1 MNANTN
7 IIANTTINRLN
18 KKIEGLTI
26 YLEYLQD
33 DSNEHNW
40 DYYQTCNVGSLL
52 NAIALY
58 GKDSIELGDARAKVY
73 HFTNNLLGDFPEE
86 VEFESY
92 NYTGIINGSK
102 PFISN
107 LNWCPIVGLPMS
119 DITKQLVEYGFTE
132 QDLKDLEFLKKQ
144 EQYLDPAYH
153 SNDVYTGYRN
163 REVVIKYVQG
173 WIADLQNQVHNLQSS
188 TISKAE
194 ISKSVSSK
202 SVTSTQPVSV
212 NIY

>member
-7 IIANTTINRLN
+7 IIANTTIDRLN

-40 DYYQTCNVGSLL
+40 YYYSTCNVGSLL
-52 NAIALY
+52 NAIASY
-58 GKDSIELGDARAKVY
+58 GKDYVELTKARAEVY
-73 HFTNNLLGDFPEE
+73 RFTISLLDYFPKE

-92 NYTGIINGSK
+92 NYTGIIDGSK
-102 PFISN
+102 PYIN
-107 LNWCPIVGLPMS
+107 ILNWCPIVGLPMS
-119 DITKQLVEYGFTE
+119 EITKQLVEYGFTE

-173 WIADLQNQVHNLQSS
+173 WVADLQNQVHNLQSS
-188 TISKAE
+188 TIPVTSSKA
-194 ISKSVSSK
+194 KP
-202 SVTSTQPVSV
+202 VTSTQPVSV
-212 NIY
+212 SIY

>member
-1 MNANTN
+1 MLYWLLFSLSGTYMSAKDV
-7 IIANTTINRLN
+7 LS

-26 YLEYLQD
+26 YLAYLQD
-33 DSNEHNW
+33 KDNRYSW
-40 DYYQTCNVGSLL
+40 YSLSLCNVGSLL
-52 NAIALY
+52 NAIAIHNKRPL
-58 GKDSIELGDARAKVY
+58 
-73 HFTNNLLGDFPEE
+73 TE
-86 VEFESY
+86 VKNITDRLTSDLPIGVTFEVY

-119 DITKQLVEYGFTE
+119 EITEQLVEYGFTE
-132 QDLKDLEFLKKQ
+132 NDLKDLEFLKKQ

-153 SNDVYTGYRN
+153 SNDVYTEYRN

-188 TISKAE
+188 TISVA
-194 ISKSVSSK
+194 SKVKPAVSK
-202 SVTSTQPVSV
+202 PVESTQPVSV
-212 NIY
+212 SIY